1 MLSVVTHMPIS
12 LTSAAQTDWYQ
23 AREGD
28 WPVTSGPPEASAV
41 DLYHTRHVP
50 RLAKGVR
57 PLRVMHALDGIEQE
71 VPPGLIGEV
80 GRALWEL
87 WRSHADFRAHDLLL
101 GLDAGGI
108 LPTVALA
115 LASDTPYRLSWRLD
129 LDLPDKHA
137 FVEPHSALPE
147 LFVYGCFDN
156 RRVLI
161 VDDEVTT
168 GRTAANLAEV
178 LTAARA
184 DVVGVACLVE
194 DTAGGGRAYL
204 AERGLPLCALTAL

>member
-1 MLSVVTHMPIS
+1 V
-12 LTSAAQTDWYQ
+12 
-23 AREGD
+23 
-28 WPVTSGPPEASAV
+28 VTSGPRETSAV
-41 DLYHTRHVP
+41 DLYHARHVP

-57 PLRVMHALDGIEQE
+57 PVRVMHALDGIEQE
-71 VPPGLIGEV
+71 VPPGLVGEV

-87 WRSHADFRAHDLLL
+87 WRSHADFRPHDLVL

-115 LASDTPYRLSWRLD
+115 LASGTPYRLSWRLD
-129 LDLPDKHA
+129 LDLPDKHV
-137 FVEPHSALPE
+137 FLEPHSALPE
-147 LFVYGCFDN
+147 LFVYGCFHN

-178 LTAARA
+178 LTTAGA
-184 DVVGVACLVE
+184 DIVGIACLVE
-194 DTAGGGRAYL
+194 DTAGGGRPYL
-204 AERGLPLCALTAL
+204 AERALPLCALTAL

>member
-1 MLSVVTHMPIS
+1 MEPR
-12 LTSAAQTDWYQ
+12 QPD
-23 AREGD
+23 
-28 WPVTSGPPEASAV
+28 ASAI
-41 DLYHTRHVP
+41 DLYHARHVA

-57 PLRVMHALDGIEQE
+57 PVRVMHALDGIEQE
-71 VPPGLIGEV
+71 VSPGMVGEV
-80 GRALWEL
+80 GRVLWEL
-87 WRSHADFRAHDLLL
+87 WRGHPGFRPHDLVL

-115 LASDTPYRLSWRLD
+115 SASDTPYRLSWRLD
-129 LDLPDKHA
+129 LDLPDKHM
-137 FVEPHSALPE
+137 FREPHSALPE
-147 LFVYGCFDN
+147 LFVYGSFQC

-178 LTAARA
+178 LTAAGA

-194 DTAGGGRAYL
+194 DTAGDGRAFL
-204 AERGLPLCALTAL
+204 TGLGIAFCALTAL